1 MLECQMLLITRD
13 YAPFISAP
21 FSCAPRF
28 RLDSWENSFKSPSVD
43 SDTRHD
49 LGRVPGKTGAQWFA
63 TTHWS
68 VVLEAGKPGSPQFR
82 AALEELC
89 RTYWL
94 ALYSYL
100 RRYGYNPDDAQ
111 DLTQGFFLRLLR
123 TDSLVGVSPIKGR
136 FRTFLL
142 ASMKHFLSDERDR
155 ARAQK
160 RGGNQTMISID
171 GTQAEEFFLQ
181 LPSGELSPETAFDR
195 RWALTVLD
203 KAFHRLRLEYTNS
216 GRANLFESL
225 SNFLSNEA
233 TAGDY
238 ACLAP
243 KLGIFEQAI
252 GVAVH
257 RLRHRYGE
265 CVRFEIGKTL
275 TNPEDLNEEM
285 HYLFSLLTG

>member
-1 MLECQMLLITRD
+1 M
-13 YAPFISAP
+13 
-21 FSCAPRF
+21 
-28 RLDSWENSFKSPSVD
+28 D

-63 TTHWS
+63 ATHWS
-68 VVLEAGKPGSPQFR
+68 VVLEAGKPGSPQFQ

-94 ALYSYL
+94 PLYSYL
-100 RRYGYNPDDAQ
+100 RRDGFNPDDAQ
-111 DLTQGFFLRLLR
+111 DLTQGFFFRLLR
-123 TDSLVGVSPIKGR
+123 TDSLVGISPIKGK

-142 ASMKHFLSDERDR
+142 ASMEHFLADERDR

-160 RGGNQTMISID
+160 RGGNQTVIRLD
-171 GTQAEEFFLQ
+171 GTQAEELFLQ

-203 KAFHRLRLEYTNS
+203 EAFHRLRREYTNS
-216 GRANLFESL
+216 RRANLFESL
-225 SNFLSNEA
+225 SDFLSNEA

-238 ACLAP
+238 ASLAP
-243 KLGIFEQAI
+243 KLEMSTQAI

-257 RLRHRYGE
+257 RLRQRYRE
-265 CVRFEIGKTL
+265 CVRFEIGQTV
-275 TNPEDLNEEM
+275 TIPEDLNEEM
-285 HYLFSLLTG
+285 HYLFSLLAG

>member
-1 MLECQMLLITRD
+1 VE
-13 YAPFISAP
+13 
-21 FSCAPRF
+21 
-28 RLDSWENSFKSPSVD
+28 

-49 LGRVPGKTGAQWFA
+49 AGGVTGKAAGPWFA

-68 VVLEAGKPGSPQFR
+68 VVLDAGKPGSTQFR
-82 AALEELC
+82 GALEELC

-100 RRYGYNPDDAQ
+100 RSDGYNPDDAK

-123 TDSLVGVSPIKGR
+123 TDSLVGVSPVKGR

-160 RGGNQTMISID
+160 RGGNQTVISID
-171 GTQAEEFFLQ
+171 GIQAEASFLQ
-181 LPSGELSPETAFDR
+181 LPSGEMSPQMAFDR
-195 RWALTVLD
+195 HWALTVLD
-203 KAFHRLRLEYTNS
+203 KAFCRLREEYTRS
-216 GRANLFESL
+216 GRAKLFEAL
-225 SNFLSNEA
+225 SVFLSTEA
-233 TAGDY
+233 TSGDY
-238 ACLAP
+238 AALRA
-243 KLGIFEQAI
+243 KLEMSGQAI

-265 CVRFEIGKTL
+265 CVRFEIGRTV
-275 TNPEDLNEEM
+275 TRPEELNEEM
-285 HYLFSLLTG
+285 QHLFSLLAE